1 MTSKR
6 FDNDP
11 GSPARKRARDLARAD
26 EKLHAKL
33 LRAREIQGL
42 TQQGIADIMGV
53 SQPTVASFEA
63 YDNDPKLS
71 TIRRYAHAVG
81 VTISHSVTLD
91 GLELD
96 CGWTSFGEAE
106 FEYVTA
112 VTTLPNR
119 PTAQPS
125 LTIYD
130 LDLAA

>member
-6 FDNDP
+6 FNDDP
-11 GSPARKRARDLARAD
+11 NSPSRKRARDLARAD
-26 EKLHAKL
+26 EALHAKL
-33 LRAREIQGL
+33 LKAREIQGL
-42 TQQGIADIMGV
+42 TQKQIADMLGV

-81 VTISHSVTLD
+81 ATISHSVTLD
-91 GLELD
+91 GVEVD
-96 CGWTSFGEAE
+96 CGWTAFGEAK

-112 VTTLPNR
+112 VTTLQGR
-119 PTAQPS
+119 PTAQPTM
-125 LTIYD
+125 TIDD